1 MLKNPYSRLATSEKE
16 RLLEELLPMVKHLAY
31 KLMRGC
37 EGSDLLEDLMQAGI
51 VGLLEAIEKYD
62 PGRGIRLNTY
72 AYMRIKGAM
81 IDEMRARDF
90 FTRAQRSKNKRI
102 EEAIRALSAKLGRHP
117 EEEEVANFL
126 GLTMEEYLEMLRQYR
141 NLHVVSLEEVSE
153 LFDEDKEALLMYAL
167 EEKDIRDLAE
177 MRDMERILGKEIER
191 LPEKQRL
198 VLTLYYYE
206 DLNMKEIA
214 KVLGISEA
222 RVSQLH
228 AQAILNLRTVME
240 KHLGKA

>member
-1 MLKNPYSRLATSEKE
+1 
-16 RLLEELLPMVKHLAY
+16 
-31 KLMRGC
+31 
-37 EGSDLLEDLMQAGI
+37 
-51 VGLLEAIEKYD
+51 
-62 PGRGIRLNTY
+62 
-72 AYMRIKGAM
+72 
-81 IDEMRARDF
+81 
-90 FTRAQRSKNKRI
+90 
-102 EEAIRALSAKLGRHP
+102 
-117 EEEEVANFL
+117 
-126 GLTMEEYLEMLRQYR
+126 MLRQYR